1 MRFSDFLDNEVAE
14 QPAVAVPTQPEVR
27 NAPNTSPDC
36 GDGLAQPPSPLEQA
50 PLEQALLAS
59 PRVQAAPGA
68 PSVTYEHVLGPPPS
82 GEPSPFAEL
91 LSPPTPMPP
100 REALAA
106 PQSPRDENAELEA
119 ILEAIIVAPEPPAA
133 VATSIDDDLLPTSR
147 KAHGRRETQA
157 PRAWS
162 FGRSKR

>member
-1 MRFSDFLDNEVAE
+1 MRFSDFLDNEVAA
-14 QPAVAVPTQPEVR
+14 QPAVAVPTHPDVR
-27 NAPNTSPDC
+27 NPPNTSLDC
-36 GDGLAQPPSPLEQA
+36 GDGLAQPPSPHEQA
-50 PLEQALLAS
+50 PPAS
-59 PRVQAAPGA
+59 PRVPATPAAP
-68 PSVTYEHVLGPPPS
+68 SLTYEHVLGPPPS

-100 REALAA
+100 REELAV

-119 ILEAIIVAPEPPAA
+119 ILEAIIIAPEPPAV

-147 KAHGRRETQA
+147 KAHGRREAQA